1 MSTYY
6 RTFLQTIREGGYE
19 SLERRTEFRTG
30 AEALYR
36 DGVLIAQ
43 DGAIP
48 VENPDLVEN
57 IVAEPHLVLF
67 GCGHVGKAL
76 YDLAVLQEMKITV
89 LDSRKELL
97 TEQRFPLAERICGEY
112 DDLLS
117 HDYPHFIS
125 PYFCIFTHGH
135 RFDSDCL
142 LYALRHPNSYI
153 GMIGSKAK
161 IAHCFDNMR
170 AAGIPESRIN
180 QVHSPIG
187 LPINAV
193 TPQEIAVAVM
203 AQIISV
209 FRRDKAAVAADASL
223 LAKAA
228 DSKGVMVRIVEKTGS
243 SPRSVGSMMFVS
255 EDKLYGTV
263 GGGAIENHAIRT
275 AEKMLKEEKDFL
287 LEHLELQSDQEL
299 GMICGG
305 SNTLLYRYVGE

>member
-6 RTFLQTIREGGYE
+6 RTFLQTVREGGYNN
-19 SLERRTEFRTG
+19 LERRTEFMTG

-43 DGAIP
+43 DGETA
-48 VENPDLVEN
+48 VQKPDLVEN

-76 YDLAVLQEMKITV
+76 YDLAVLQDMKVTI
-89 LDSRKELL
+89 LDSREELL
-97 TEQRFPLAERICGEY
+97 TEERFPLAERICGEY
-112 DDLLS
+112 DELLS
-117 HDYPHFIS
+117 HDYPQFVS

-142 LYALRHPNSYI
+142 LYALKHPHSYI

-161 IAHCFDNMR
+161 IAHCMDNMR
-170 AAGIPESRIN
+170 AAGIPDSKLE

-193 TPQEIAVAVM
+193 TPQEIAVAIM

-209 FRRDKAAVAADASL
+209 FRKDKSAVAADAFL
-223 LAKAA
+223 LAMAA
-228 DSKGVMVRIVEKTGS
+228 QKKGVMVRIVEKTGS
-243 SPRSVGSMMFVS
+243 SPRSVGSMMFVT
-255 EDKLYGTV
+255 EDGLYGTV
-263 GGGAIENHAIRT
+263 GGGAIENHAVRT
-275 AEKMLKEEKDFL
+275 AGKMLREEKEFL

>member
-1 MSTYY
+1 MDTYY

-19 SLERRTEFRTG
+19 SLERRTEFSTG
-30 AEALYR
+30 SEALYR

-43 DGAIP
+43 DGGTVVSA
-48 VENPDLVEN
+48 DLTEN

-76 YDLAVLQEMKITV
+76 YDLAVLQGMKVTV

-97 TEQRFPLAERICGEY
+97 TEERLPSAERICVEY
-112 DDLLS
+112 DELLS

-142 LYALRHPNSYI
+142 LYALRHPHSYI

-161 IAHCFDNMR
+161 IAHCFENMR
-170 AAGIPESRIN
+170 AAGIPESLIN

-193 TPQEIAVAVM
+193 TPQEIAVAIM

-209 FRRDKAAVAADASL
+209 FRMDKAAVAADASL
-223 LAKAA
+223 LAIAA
-228 DSKGVMVRIVEKTGS
+228 ERKGIMVRIVEKTGS
-243 SPRSVGSMMFVS
+243 SPRSVGSMMFVT
-255 EDKLYGTV
+255 EDGLFGTV
-263 GGGAIENHAIRT
+263 GGGAIEKHAIGT
-275 AEKMLKEEKDFL
+275 AEKMLREGKDFL

-305 SNTLLYRYVGE
+305 SNTLLYRLVR